1 MRRLQETEMLRKVQ
15 TGELRDKLVTGVV
28 EVLSSLRP
36 RSLRTDRADID
47 QGNKNVAL
55 ILIVAC

>member
-1 MRRLQETEMLRKVQ
+1 MLRKVQ
-15 TGELRDKLVTGVV
+15 TGALRDKLVTGVV

-47 QGNKNVAL
+47 RGNKNCGFNL
-55 ILIVAC
+55 DCSLLSTL

>member
-1 MRRLQETEMLRKVQ
+1 MLRKVQ
-15 TGELRDKLVTGVV
+15 TGALRDKLVTGVV